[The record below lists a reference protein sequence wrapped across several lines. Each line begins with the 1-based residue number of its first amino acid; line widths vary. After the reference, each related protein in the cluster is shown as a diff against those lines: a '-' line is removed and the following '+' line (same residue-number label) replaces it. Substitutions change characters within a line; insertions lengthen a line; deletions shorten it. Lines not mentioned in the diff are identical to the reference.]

1 MIRFKD
7 LYNNNRDWWN
17 SFTSCFVGT
26 LLGIGI
32 TFGISE
38 YQDQKSKADL
48 DHKLRLISVENMR
61 KSSLSI
67 KNYCDIYKAE
77 DSIYCTVLKYYPDS
91 LDYIDKKLAGDFVN
105 TIYRTNFLSSNN
117 YANNFI
123 NNNIEVLTSVGDI
136 SIVNTINGF
145 FELSDFLKKRI
156 PDCML
161 KRNVVVSLPDG
172 NAHAEIDC
180 LVLLDDK
187 LFAIEIKHWKG
198 AVVERDDGFHKY
210 KYKND
215 ADGVWE
221 SVNKSPFQQ
230 VKRAVSILKKQTHNR
245 DWIQTVVYIEG
256 ASSVQIS
263 DDGVWFDDA
272 GKLAD
277 YIISYKDSF
286 CANRRLNGNI
296 RCFYSAV
303 SYDFIY
309 TSYGAISIN

>member
-1 MIRFKD
+1 MSIF
-7 LYNNNRDWWN
+7 
-17 SFTSCFVGT
+17 
-26 LLGIGI
+26 
-32 TFGISE
+32 
-38 YQDQKSKADL
+38 
-48 DHKLRLISVENMR
+48 HKLKVGLERFFTGDCLPTATEAKRYGNE
-61 KSSLSI
+61 
-67 KNYCDIYKAE
+67 AE
-77 DSIYCTVLKYYPDS
+77 
-91 LDYIDKKLAGDFVN
+91 F
-105 TIYRTNFLSSNN
+105 R
-117 YANNFI
+117 
-123 NNNIEVLTSVGDI
+123 
-136 SIVNTINGF
+136 
-145 FELSDFLKKRI
+145 LSDFLKKRI

-309 TSYGAISIN
+309 SGTYRQQHCIIDNDSLRFAIADNACLARRDIRKIDVEHHFSYDKLYIRLVNGNTETVMMENEKIYVTENNFYRAYSLCKTDGIVLGSIL

>member
-91 LDYIDKKLAGDFVN
+91 LDYIDKKLAEDFVN

-117 YANNFI
+117 YANGFI

-136 SIVNTINGF
+136 SIVNTINDF
-145 FELSDFLKKRI
+145 FELSDFLKNNLEAMQQIKYEI
-156 PDCML
+156 QENMTAFKFPAYYDSH
-161 KRNVVVSLPDG
+161 KAYIRNFFSINKNVHLLIKFNVNAACLDIYNEFINKYLDMIKKSLNITD
-172 NAHAEIDC
+172 EDM
-180 LVLLDDK
+180 DK
-187 LFAIEIKHWKG
+187 L
-198 AVVERDDGFHKY
+198 Y
-210 KYKND
+210 
-215 ADGVWE
+215 
-221 SVNKSPFQQ
+221 
-230 VKRAVSILKKQTHNR
+230 
-245 DWIQTVVYIEG
+245 
-256 ASSVQIS
+256 S
-263 DDGVWFDDA
+263 DDIESMHFNVT
-272 GKLAD
+272 KPL
-277 YIISYKDSF
+277 
-286 CANRRLNGNI
+286 
-296 RCFYSAV
+296 
-303 SYDFIY
+303 
-309 TSYGAISIN
+309 